1 MSAETKRHEFATGE
15 ELADALA
22 RAVAR
27 QLSNAVK
34 TRGRASL
41 AVSGGSTPPPF
52 FRALSRQKLPWENVT
67 VTLVDERLVPPSS
80 ERSNARL
87 VAQHLLQNDA
97 AKADFIGL
105 HSDTNDVSAAAER
118 ASTALSS
125 LPQPIDMVVLG
136 MGTDKHTASFF
147 PDAANISELLEGDDG
162 PIVRPVTA
170 PSAGEPRLT
179 LSMGAITGAAQV
191 ALHIEGIDKKEAL
204 NEALRSQGRQAPI
217 RAVIERAAKPVHV
230 YWAPKSA
237 S

>member
-1 MSAETKRHEFATGE
+1 MAAKTKWHEFAAGN

-27 QLSNAVK
+27 QISNAVGA
-34 TRGRASL
+34 RGRASL

-52 FRALSRQKLPWENVT
+52 FRALSRQKLPWEKVT
-67 VTLVDERLVPPSS
+67 VTLVDERFVPPSS

-87 VAQHLLQNDA
+87 VAQHLLQNEA

-105 HSDTNDVSAAAER
+105 RGDADDVSAAAER
-118 ASTALSS
+118 ACTALSG
-125 LPQPIDMVVLG
+125 LQRPIDMVVLG

-147 PDAANISELLEGDDG
+147 PDAANIADLLDSDDG
-162 PIVRPVTA
+162 PAVQPVSA

-179 LSMGAITGAAQV
+179 LSMPTIAGAAQI
-191 ALHIEGIDKKEAL
+191 ALHIEGIEKKEAL
-204 NEALRSQGRQAPI
+204 NGALRSQGRQAPI
-217 RAVIERAAKPVHV
+217 RAVIERAAQPVHV